1 MKHYHEP
8 QSAVK
13 RKKRSW
19 ILFSLLVTFIC
30 AIILVTGCTT
40 ELPRTG
46 NATIDQAANEIR
58 NFTGIPDLNLKYV
71 GIDHGYDADLYE
83 FEADNGLFNVNTVT
97 GRVQNIVF
105 YYPPIPWPLAK
116 EIDLDQA
123 YEIALKYAKEK
134 YPALWETT
142 EQKGV
147 KNTAHYRF
155 DHGSGD
161 VDYNFGWHDEYYS
174 SNSTGGDQYTITGPN
189 FVGITLFSTGA
200 VKSYDERVI
209 PLDPALNLTPDLTED
224 QAWTIAQNYYASH
237 RAANVAK
244 AQTTNLIITP
254 VDYFS
259 PDVNLC
265 KQHLAWEFEAYND
278 KGRGGRIWIDAHD
291 GEVLY
296 YLPDM

>member
-1 MKHYHEP
+1 MKQCQEP

-19 ILFSLLVTFIC
+19 ILFPLLSTFLC

-40 ELPRTG
+40 ESPRTG
-46 NATIDQAANEIR
+46 NATIDQAANGIR
-58 NFTGIPDLNLKYV
+58 DFTGIPDLNLKYV
-71 GIDHGYDADLYE
+71 GIDHGYDEDSYE
-83 FEADNGLFNVNTVT
+83 FETDNGLFSVNTGT
-97 GRVQNIVF
+97 GRVQSFVF
-105 YYPPIPWPLAK
+105 YRPPIPWPLAK

-123 YEIALKYAKEK
+123 YEIALTYAKEK

-142 EQKGV
+142 DQKGV
-147 KNTAHYRF
+147 ETTAPYRF

-161 VDYNFGWHDEYYS
+161 VDYTFGWNDEYYS
-174 SNSTGGDQYTITGPN
+174 SNSTGGNRYTIAGPN
-189 FVGITLFSTGA
+189 VVEITLFSTGA
-200 VKSYDERVI
+200 VKSYHERVI
-209 PLDPALNLTPDLTED
+209 SLDPALNLTPDLTED
-224 QAWTIAQNYYASH
+224 PAWTIAQNYYASH

-244 AQTTNLIITP
+244 AQTTNLIIVP

-259 PDVNLC
+259 PDVHFS
-265 KQHLAWEFEAYND
+265 KQHIAWEFEAYND